1 MLFDIFIKF
10 SKHNIYCCSIVVST
24 SIIKILLKTRYFEL
38 TKELKD
44 ASLQNKITIDI
55 QVLKSNIDK
64 TIFAIKLNLDV
75 AFASRDNVAIVLI
88 EKSNL

>member
-1 MLFDIFIKF
+1 
-10 SKHNIYCCSIVVST
+10 
-24 SIIKILLKTRYFEL
+24 LLKTRYFEL